1 MPENRSVTRAPA
13 RIRRRGCPAGR
24 VAAAAPENVAG
35 LKGSDQSRR
44 RAARLVALAHQ
55 EKLIYLGM
63 ATSAQSRTQTAEL
76 FHALSDPTRLR
87 LLEILRG
94 GERCVCDLTD
104 ALEAGQSRLSFHLKA
119 LREAGLV
126 SQRREGRWMYYALRP
141 EALEAAAAA
150 LEAVRPLRTAGRAA
164 V

>member
-1 MPENRSVTRAPA
+1 
-13 RIRRRGCPAGR
+13 
-24 VAAAAPENVAG
+24 
-35 LKGSDQSRR
+35 
-44 RAARLVALAHQ
+44 
-55 EKLIYLGM
+55 M
-63 ATSAQSRTQTAEL
+63 ATTAQSRTQTAEL

-150 LEAVRPLRTAGRAA
+150 LDAVRPLRPAGRA
-164 V
+164 VG